1 MVRSLQVIRG
11 KEQQH
16 ECDSREC
23 YKDDQYETR
32 HDVLLAYWTSSRSPA
47 AVEEMD
53 HQENDRKDKQKVNE
67 CGCDM
72 KDDERP
78 NPREEQNKCEAKK
91 QKSHKRFLIYH
102 NITGG

>member
-67 CGCDM
+67 RGCHMEDE
-72 KDDERP
+72 ERP
-78 NPREEQNKCEAKK
+78 YPREEQD
-91 QKSHKRFLIYH
+91 
-102 NITGG
+102 